1 MAPTGVARSSSAPTQ
16 TSGLTRS
23 GSVEL
28 MLPSEARPCRSD
40 GSEVIGFWSGRGER
54 R

>member
-1 MAPTGVARSSSAPTQ
+1 MGVARSSSAPTQ

-28 MLPSEARPCRSD
+28 MLPMEVWDGGMAACRRTI
-40 GSEVIGFWSGRGER
+40 EF
-54 R
+54 